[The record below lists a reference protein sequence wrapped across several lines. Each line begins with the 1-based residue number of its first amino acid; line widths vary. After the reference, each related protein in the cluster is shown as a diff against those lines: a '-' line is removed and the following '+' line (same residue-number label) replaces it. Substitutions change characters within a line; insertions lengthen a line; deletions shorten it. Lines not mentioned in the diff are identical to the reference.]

1 MRTLGRRAGFQVAAA
16 VVAHTLWTSAAPA
29 LTYPLYAARWHL
41 TTTVTTGMFAVYP
54 VVVVL
59 TLLLFGNLSDRVGRR
74 ATILAGVAASLL
86 GVGLFAVAPG
96 VAWLY
101 AGRAFMGVGV
111 GLSASPGTA
120 ALVEFSAPGQQA
132 RASAVATAATAF
144 GLGMATLGGGA
155 LIQYAPWPLRLNF
168 IVLFGVLAAV
178 FAFAWFLPRPTAAQ
192 SASAPPCRPGTL
204 FVPRAIAHVFATA
217 TAAVTAGYV
226 LGALMLSLG
235 GQIARDLIGSGNVLV
250 NGAALAL
257 FAIVIGVTAV
267 FARRLSGPLA
277 VQLGGVVAAAALALL
292 LVAAAERALLPFLL
306 ASALAGG
313 GYSLLFLGGLTLVNA
328 HAPAAHRAGTLSTI
342 YLVGYLAMGAT
353 ALALGVV
360 ATRWG
365 LRLALEIGASG
376 IAAAALFAAALAL
389 PMPSPRRQAQG
400 KT

>member
-192 SASAPPCRPGTL
+192 SASAPPWRPGTL

-250 NGAALAL
+250 NGAALA
-257 FAIVIGVTAV
+257 
-267 FARRLSGPLA
+267 
-277 VQLGGVVAAAALALL
+277 
-292 LVAAAERALLPFLL
+292 
-306 ASALAGG
+306 GG
-313 GYSLLFLGGLTLVNA
+313 GYSLLVLGGLTLVNA